1 MINKPS
7 LLDTPNLINAK
18 EYTPGLDP
26 VDNCYANDSTIRGD
40 YDGTD
45 ISEWNTGKQVQ
56 ETLPAAEWDAF
67 IHDIGAFGWQM
78 TEVINSIYEELYSA
92 IHGQQVGMPHELL
105 DKFTALPSNTETLT
119 NKTISFYDNTLT
131 GVASLDTAQTLTNK
145 TINFANNTLTG
156 VASTSTSQTL
166 TNKTI
171 SFSDNTL
178 TGVASLDTAQTL
190 TNKTIAY
197 SQNTMPGVQPTL
209 TAGAG
214 INITGTTISATKV
227 YSTSEQLTG
236 DTWID
241 GKPIY
246 RKIYQFSTGTVTAK
260 SIKRVLLDANIK
272 NTTHTPV
279 RMYGVLKAD
288 RALIAEFGTI
298 PIPSTVSNAIN
309 GTVSVLVNTEL
320 IITDGPTA
328 ALTGLNFHLICNT
341 NQSDWS
347 DCNCVVVIEYVKL
360 T

>member
-26 VDNCYANDSTIRGD
+26 VDDCYANDSTIRGD

-178 TGVASLDTAQTL
+178 QNVASLNTEQTL

-227 YSTSEQLTG
+227 YSTSEKLTG

-246 RKIYQFSTGTVTAK
+246 RKIYQFSTGTVSAK
-260 SIKRVLLDANIK
+260 SIKRVQLDANIT
-272 NTTHTPV
+272 NITHTPV
-279 RMYGVLKAD
+279 RMYGVLKAN
-288 RALIAEFGTI
+288 RSLISEFGTI

-309 GTVSVLVNTEL
+309 GTVSILANTEL
-320 IITDGPTA
+320 IITDVGTS
-328 ALTGLNFHLICNT
+328 ALTGLNFHLICHT

-347 DCNCVVVIEYVKL
+347 NRNCVVVIEYVKL